1 MNPIPNY
8 KDIVDLIKKGATLEA
23 QEKIME
29 LREAALAVQEEN
41 LQLQTRIKELE
52 EKLTLRSKI
61 KWEKPFYWTESQGQK
76 DGPYC
81 QRCYDKEELL
91 MRLKDHRNGIW
102 TCPECNA
109 SYDDGSYRE
118 PVGRGPTIL

>member
-61 KWEKPFYWTESQGQK
+61 KWEKPFYWTES
-76 DGPYC
+76 
-81 QRCYDKEELL
+81 
-91 MRLKDHRNGIW
+91 
-102 TCPECNA
+102 
-109 SYDDGSYRE
+109 
-118 PVGRGPTIL
+118 